1 VPCLPPGSM
10 SRILDGKPAEMCELP
25 HGSREIEAQI
35 GVYLGRGCRRMRPE
49 MTARSIQSW
58 QKRKTRFSPGD
69 YMRGNGGATP
79 NEDNEH
85 EAHSSNAVVGD
96 GLRRR
101 SNSRLCPGWWWAR
114 RIWRRIWPHG
124 YRAKS
129 FDALGSAGTGD
140 AEFPKPDS
148 VSARGP
154 VASASHQW
162 AVGAQPVRR
171 RDVGAPALTRRRQPS
186 ASRQHSGCA
195 ARPKLGCS
203 AIH

>member
-1 VPCLPPGSM
+1 MPYLPPGSM

-35 GVYLGRGCRRMRPE
+35 GGYLGRGCRRMRPE

-58 QKRKTRFSPGD
+58 QKRKTRFSTGD

-101 SNSRLCPGWWWAR
+101 SNSRLCRGGGG
-114 RIWRRIWPHG
+114 HG
-124 YRAKS
+124 GFGGGFGHMGIVRNPS
-129 FDALGSAGTGD
+129 TLL
-140 AEFPKPDS
+140 
-148 VSARGP
+148 
-154 VASASHQW
+154 
-162 AVGAQPVRR
+162 GAQ
-171 RDVGAPALTRRRQPS
+171 APATPS
-186 ASRQHSGCA
+186 FQSRIPSPLASPSQAPAING
-195 ARPKLGCS
+195 PLGRS
-203 AIH
+203 PYGGVM